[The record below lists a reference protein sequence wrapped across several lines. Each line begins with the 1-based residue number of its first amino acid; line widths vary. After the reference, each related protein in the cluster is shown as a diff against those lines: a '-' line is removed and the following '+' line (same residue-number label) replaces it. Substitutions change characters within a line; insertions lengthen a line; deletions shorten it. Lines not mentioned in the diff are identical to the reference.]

1 MFAPDG
7 TIDSARLE
15 DAVMNDSYESLP
27 EKMAD
32 ALSGIDAQEG
42 AFPFCLEL
50 NDTNC
55 INDMNYAFP
64 EQPRTYFIL
73 CATTS
78 LIAARAGVRYCR
90 GSK

>member
-7 TIDSARLE
+7 RANGMRIDKRA
-15 DAVMNDSYESLP
+15 A
-27 EKMAD
+27 
-32 ALSGIDAQEG
+32 GIAGG

-55 INDMNYAFP
+55 INNMNYAFP